1 MSNVLISVVSQFDK
15 KGFTQ
20 ADKSA
25 SALEKSM
32 NRLAKATLGAL
43 STQRILAYSK
53 ASIKAY
59 AEDQRAAAL
68 LSNQLKNLGLA
79 YAAVDV
85 EAFIGKLQAQT
96 GILDDELRPAFAQL
110 ARVTGSVAQSQKLM
124 AAAFDASRG
133 AGIGFMD
140 AVDTLSQAY
149 VGNKRGLRQLNLGLT
164 QAELAAMDFDQI
176 LNKITKHF
184 KGAGAAS
191 LDTFA
196 GKLDLLKVSTENAK
210 ESIGEGFVDAFTLIA
225 NDQDFKDVLAAIDNA
240 ALSVAD
246 MIRGVGVA
254 LNKIDAATP
263 SWLKN
268 LLTVEAIPII
278 GGYISGFSKMG
289 AEARRQSAIGTGGGY
304 YTKVAKDK
312 LAAAAE
318 KRRQD
323 DLLKKERERL
333 ALLKKQTDQKKAQA
347 ALDKANAVLQTAT
360 EKFDEQGIQIQAAL
374 LNAGKLTTEELYRL
388 SLKKAIWDLEQ
399 ALASEDQK
407 RIAAATA
414 VLEKLNAQWNVLGH
428 AGNAAK
434 VLGTNMAAIG
444 TDNKLVDL
452 DNLNDALE
460 ILKKM
465 LEIWLKMQGG
475 KVGGGGGGGTSG
487 GGGGGKPNLPPVID
501 VDGLTGRGLHN
512 LPPLADSPLEI
523 YTQNLAGAMEVITKN
538 NEALK
543 PIVESGLFDLY
554 YNATEFMGG
563 NINPFQMTEG
573 QGTAYSQSQSPINV
587 TVNGA
592 IDPEGVART
601 IVDVLSRS
609 YGRGALPN
617 QLLIL

>member
-1 MSNVLISVVSQFDK
+1 MSNVLISVVSEFDK

-25 SALEKSM
+25 SSLEKSM

-43 STQRILAYSK
+43 SIQRILAYSK

-85 EAFIGKLQAQT
+85 ESFIAKLQEQT

-110 ARVTGSVAQSQKLM
+110 ARVTGSVAESQKLM
-124 AAAFDASRG
+124 AVAFDASRG
-133 AGIGFMD
+133 AGIGYMN
-140 AVDTLSQAY
+140 AVEAISQAY

-210 ESIGEGFVDAFTLIA
+210 ETIGEGFVDAFTLIA
-225 NDQDFKDVLAAIDNA
+225 NDQDFKNVLAAIDGA
-240 ALSVAD
+240 ALAVAD

-254 LNKIDAATP
+254 LKNIDEATP
-263 SWLKN
+263 AWLKS
-268 LLTVEAIPII
+268 LLTVESIPIV
-278 GGYISGFSKMG
+278 GSYLKYFQQQGQQQR
-289 AEARRQSAIGTGGGY
+289 ATAAIGTGGGY
-304 YTKVAKDK
+304 YAKVAKDK

-347 ALDKANAVLQTAT
+347 AIDKANALIAKAKEQ
-360 EKFDEQGIQIQAAL
+360 FDLEGIQLKAAL
-374 LNAGKLTTEELYRL
+374 ANERISIEERKRL
-388 SLKKAIWDLEQ
+388 EVMQATWELEQ
-399 ALASEDQK
+399 AIAQNDQLRIDAATALLTKLLAQFEVMNSQLVVMNEMYKLFASLGVDRQLIDLLNLEDALNLMNQMALLGQLTLPANFPK
-407 RIAAATA
+407 PTSTMVTKQEADAALAAATTPEA
-414 VLEKLNAQWNVLGH
+414 VAWDEVEK
-428 AGNAAK
+428 AK
-434 VLGTNMAAIG
+434 ARNRASFVGMNPLPTGSLPTTN
-444 TDNKLVDL
+444 
-452 DNLNDALE
+452 
-460 ILKKM
+460 
-465 LEIWLKMQGG
+465 
-475 KVGGGGGGGTSG
+475 S
-487 GGGGGKPNLPPVID
+487 
-501 VDGLTGRGLHN
+501 
-512 LPPLADSPLEI
+512 
-523 YTQNLAGAMEVITKN
+523 
-538 NEALK
+538 
-543 PIVESGLFDLY
+543 
-554 YNATEFMGG
+554 
-563 NINPFQMTEG
+563 
-573 QGTAYSQSQSPINV
+573 SPINI

-592 IDPEGVART
+592 IDAEGTART

-609 YGRGALPN
+609 YGRGALPAE
-617 QLLIL
+617 LLIL

>member
-1 MSNVLISVVSQFDK
+1 
-15 KGFTQ
+15 
-20 ADKSA
+20 
-25 SALEKSM
+25 M

-268 LLTVEAIPII
+268 LLTVEAIPIL

-318 KRRQD
+318 KRRQN
-323 DLLKKERERL
+323 DLLKQERERL

-388 SLKKAIWDLEQ
+388 SLKKAIYDLEQ

-444 TDNKLVDL
+444 TDNKLVDT

-465 LEIWLKMQGG
+465 LEVWLQMQGG
-475 KVGGGGGGGTSG
+475 IGTGGKTTTTGTT
-487 GGGGGKPNLPPVID
+487 GGKPNLPPLIAD
-501 VDGLTGRGLHN
+501 GGLTGRGLHN

-523 YTQNLAGAMEVITKN
+523 YTQNLAGAMDVITKN
-538 NEALK
+538 NDALK